1 MSASLPNS
9 RATLNQPPMDWWL
22 VALTLILVSL
32 GLIMVF
38 SASFIFAEYKRA
50 DTYFFFKRQLLFTVV
65 GLGVMAVVAMMR
77 RETLYKLQY
86 PALFGVFLLL
96 VLTNSPLATTVKGA
110 HRWLNIGP
118 FSLQPM
124 EFAKIALV
132 MYLAYFMASKQDII
146 KTFSKGVIPPFLVTG
161 LMCGLLLLQPDF
173 GGAAIMLLLLFI
185 MCLVGGTRPIY
196 LATSALLACGA
207 AYLLITNAEYRL
219 DRITAFLRPFEV
231 ADKEGYHLVQSFYAF
246 GTGGLFGS
254 GLGASHQKLFFL
266 PEAHNDFILAVF
278 GEETGLVGITIFF
291 MLMGAFYW
299 RGLKIALAQS
309 DLRDRFTAFGV
320 VLILLL
326 STVLNMA
333 VVLGVAPPKGVPMP
347 FFSYGGSSML
357 ASLICVGLLLNISRT
372 GRG

>member
-1 MSASLPNS
+1 MSAVPSAS
-9 RATLNQPPMDWWL
+9 RSAVYKNPPDWWL
-22 VALTLILVSL
+22 LALTLILVSL

-38 SASFIFAEYKRA
+38 SSSFIFAEYKRA
-50 DTYFFFKRQLLFTVV
+50 DTYFFFKRQFLFVVV
-65 GLGVMAVVAMMR
+65 GIAAMGLVASMR

-86 PALFGVFLLL
+86 PALFVVFFLL
-96 VLTNSPLATTVKGA
+96 VLTNTPLATTVKGA
-110 HRWLNIGP
+110 HRWISIGP

-132 MYLAYFMASKQDII
+132 LYLAYFMATKQDII

-173 GGAAIMLLLLFI
+173 GGAAIMLLLLFT

-207 AYLLITNAEYRL
+207 AYLLITSTEYRL

-278 GEETGLVGITIFF
+278 GEETGLAGITIFF

-299 RGLKIALAQS
+299 RGLKIALAQP

-347 FFSYGGSSML
+347 FLSYGGSSML
-357 ASLICVGLLLNISRT
+357 ASLICVGLLLNISRS
-372 GRG
+372 GR